1 MRHKLADHL
10 NEYVL
15 CKGWIG
21 GWEDMKECSTRRVF
35 IKQPTIKKADRNT
48 LFAEQDVISTE
59 HHLNL
64 FIKFEDLSQ
73 YDTIWEL
80 NQTIQFAGVVEQYTR
95 SNGTTDYGV
104 YGTEQSTIHF
114 QLERFIQSIKETSNN
129 PNPEDIDLP
138 FLEQQASQLMMLAAE
153 VDKAQDRLPTF
164 HKTYEEY
171 KDTLCA
177 LAVVVPNIVRQT
189 RAFIASRDYR
199 RSKKVRKSAIEEAR
213 AIKTPRKTKKKETE
227 ALLARLREA

>member
-80 NQTIQFAGVVEQYTR
+80 TRPFSSLVLWSNTPEATAQLTTGCMGQNKAPSISNWNASSNPSRRQATTQTQRT
-95 SNGTTDYGV
+95 
-104 YGTEQSTIHF
+104 
-114 QLERFIQSIKETSNN
+114 
-129 PNPEDIDLP
+129 
-138 FLEQQASQLMMLAAE
+138 
-153 VDKAQDRLPTF
+153 
-164 HKTYEEY
+164 
-171 KDTLCA
+171 
-177 LAVVVPNIVRQT
+177 
-189 RAFIASRDYR
+189 
-199 RSKKVRKSAIEEAR
+199 
-213 AIKTPRKTKKKETE
+213 
-227 ALLARLREA
+227 

>member
-104 YGTEQSTIHF
+104 HGTEQSNIYF
-114 QLERFIQSIKETSNN
+114 KVERFFLSILKGYK
-129 PNPEDIDLP
+129 PKPEDIDLP
-138 FLEQQASQLMMLAAE
+138 FLEQQAKQLVALALE
-153 VDKAQDRLPTF
+153 VEEAGDRLPTF
-164 HKTYEEY
+164 NKTYAQY
-171 KDTLCA
+171 KSTLCS
-177 LAVVVPNIVRQT
+177 LAVMVPSIVRKT
-189 RAFIASRDYR
+189 KAFLASRDYR

-227 ALLARLREA
+227 ELLARLRKA